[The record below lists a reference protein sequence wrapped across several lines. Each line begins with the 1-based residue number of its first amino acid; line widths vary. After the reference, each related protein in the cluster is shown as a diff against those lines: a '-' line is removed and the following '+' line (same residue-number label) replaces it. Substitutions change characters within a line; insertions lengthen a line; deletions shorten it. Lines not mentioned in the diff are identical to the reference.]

1 MSTLTWITG
10 KELKREIKQR
20 KPISLEEKHENNIA
34 VVRVCCTCKVVFFLL
49 IRNKS
54 VLHVQSFFL
63 PIRKKVCCTC
73 KVVFLPIRSNVVVF
87 YLYRCRCFHPV
98 FSVTRFYIFIEE
110 TINIK
115 ESFAFS
121 PGKIYT
127 LRVNHSAHEKKNEK
141 KKDQSILFLF
151 IFSSKASKFS
161 FPYKAII

>member
-34 VVRVCCTCKVVFFLL
+34 VVRVCCTCKVVFFFLL

-63 PIRKKVCCTC
+63 QIRKKVCCTC

-121 PGKIYT
+121 PGKIYI

-141 KKDQSILFLF
+141 KKTNLFCFYLF
-151 IFSSKASKFS
+151 FHQR
-161 FPYKAII
+161 P

>member
-1 MSTLTWITG
+1 MLHVQS
-10 KELKREIKQR
+10 
-20 KPISLEEKHENNIA
+20 
-34 VVRVCCTCKVVFFLL
+34 CFFFLL

-87 YLYRCRCFHPV
+87 YLYRCRCFHPA

-127 LRVNHSAHEKKNEK
+127 LRVNHSAHEKINEK
-141 KKDQSILFLF
+141 KKRPIYFVFIYFFIKGLKVFISIQGNNIILIIYNQL
-151 IFSSKASKFS
+151 KFKIY
-161 FPYKAII
+161 FYLVTCMLEII